1 MGIILTLP
9 LQVCLYLSYIKL
21 SILIYLKKSKKN
33 INNFNKLLSLN
44 PSLELLSSFMCVRT
58 TVVIA
63 TKAHPQNKP
72 FLWVHLALITFRLY
86 VLDNRCYF
94 TLAFPGPWTSYFNWL
109 LLILWRAG
117 ITTVASSNFKYILNC
132 FKYRQCFEIVYF

>member
-1 MGIILTLP
+1 MKEPKTFL
-9 LQVCLYLSYIKL
+9 LSNVLSNNNTYEIENNINTTITGMSMPIKYTTKF
-21 SILIYLKKSKKN
+21 IIYLKKSKKN

-72 FLWVHLALITFRLY
+72 FL
-86 VLDNRCYF
+86 
-94 TLAFPGPWTSYFNWL
+94 
-109 LLILWRAG
+109 
-117 ITTVASSNFKYILNC
+117 
-132 FKYRQCFEIVYF
+132 